1 MLRLLTVLALLG
13 LGAGGGI
20 ALAAVVGTPPDK
32 AAALAR
38 LASVAT
44 TDSNTEPAP
53 APPSDPHPIPGRILA
68 SDAPAPISPAVL
80 EPSNGWLV
88 SDGRTLVAVYA
99 GAAGGDPS
107 VGRVVVVRQDLAAGT
122 QTVRTVEPERPEPS
136 RSRPHRSAPRW
147 RRRPRR
153 GASVSGRPTAAC
165 SRSTSGPERSAAGEA
180 AHLM

>member
-68 SDAPAPISPAVL
+68 SDAPVPISPAVL

-99 GAAGGDPS
+99 GAAGGDPT

-122 QTVRTVEPERPEPS
+122 QSLRTVDAGATGALTIAA
-136 RSRPHRSAPRW
+136 APL
-147 RRRPRR
+147 
-153 GASVSGRPTAAC
+153 GASVETSAQTGSLRLRAADGRLLSLDLRT
-165 SRSTSGPERSAAGEA
+165 GKVGGE
-180 AHLM
+180 